1 MKKRRVGTLSMGIV
15 LIAFGI
21 LIFIAQVNSISAI
34 NLSIKFWPIILFL
47 IGGEILWY
55 SYKYRDE
62 DINIKYDVFSVFIV
76 LLIVVINLGIYGIVE
91 TGIMSKVSSM
101 ISSENFTFKIP
112 YREIEVD
119 KNIEKIIVEVPR
131 HCKLDMRSEKD
142 NKIIFSGSADIAAEN
157 KEKAKE
163 FLNDEYI
170 ITKSSGNTLYVS
182 FPDTSIHNNRAG
194 NFSPYKFN
202 LSIPED
208 KKVEINGEG
217 DSLDLTLDS
226 MKNDWVIDNISNVKI
241 RLGKNMDTKLEAL
254 VYGVEALGGNVKW
267 ETANAENSEEVDKI
281 KGKLVYGEGNNS
293 IYILTSGEVEVN
305 TLRE

>member
-1 MKKRRVGTLSMGIV
+1 MKKRRVGTISMGIV

-241 RLGKNMDTKLEAL
+241 RLGKNIDTKLEAL
-254 VYGVEALGGNVKW
+254 VHSAESLGGNAKW

>member
-1 MKKRRVGTLSMGIV
+1 MKKRRVGTISMGIV

-21 LIFIAQVNSISAI
+21 LIFIAQVNRVSAI

-55 SYKYRDE
+55 SYKYKDE
-62 DINIKYDVFSVFIV
+62 DVNIKYDVFSVFIV

-131 HCKLDMRSEKD
+131 HCNLDMRSEKD
-142 NKIIFSGSADIAAEN
+142 NKIIFSGSADITAEN
-157 KEKAKE
+157 KGKAKE

-182 FPDTSIHNNRAG
+182 FLDTSIYNNRV
-194 NFSPYKFN
+194 NSVYPYKFN

-217 DSLDLTLDS
+217 DSLDLTIDN

-241 RLGKNMDTKLEAL
+241 RLGKNIDTKLEAL
-254 VYGVEALGGNVKW
+254 VHSAESLGGNAKW
-267 ETANAENSEEVDKI
+267 ETAGSESVEELDRI
-281 KGKLVYGEGNNS
+281 KGKLVYGEGKNN

-305 TLRE
+305 TFE

>member
-76 LLIVVINLGIYGIVE
+76 LLIVVMNLGIYGIVE
-91 TGIMSKVSSM
+91 TGVASKVIST
-101 ISSENFTFKIP
+101 ISSESFTFKIP
-112 YREIEVD
+112 YREIEIGN
-119 KNIEKIIVEVPR
+119 NIEKIIVEVPR
-131 HCKLDMRSEKD
+131 HCKLNMRSEKE
-142 NKIIFSGSADIAAEN
+142 NKIIFSGSANMEAEN

-163 FLNDEYI
+163 FLNKEYI
-170 ITKSSGNTLYVS
+170 ITKSSGNTMYVS
-182 FPDTSIHNNRAG
+182 FLDTSTYNNR
-194 NFSPYKFN
+194 FEDSCPYKFN
-202 LSIPED
+202 LSIPEG

-217 DSLDLTLDS
+217 NSLDLALDS
-226 MKNDWVIDNISNVKI
+226 IKSDWVIDNINNVKV
-241 RLGKNMDTKLEAL
+241 RLGKSIDVKLEAS
-254 VYGVEALGGNVKW
+254 VYGTEALGGNAKW
-267 ETANAENSEEVDKI
+267 ETENIENVEEINKV
-281 KGKLVYGEGNNS
+281 KGKLVYGEGKNS
-293 IYILTSGEVEVN
+293 IDIITNGEVEVN
-305 TLRE
+305 TLE

>member
-91 TGIMSKVSSM
+91 TGVASKVIST
-101 ISSENFTFKIP
+101 ISSESFTFKIP
-112 YREIEVD
+112 YREIEIGN
-119 KNIEKIIVEVPR
+119 NIEKIIVEVPR
-131 HCKLDMRSEKD
+131 HCKLNMRSEKD

>member
-62 DINIKYDVFSVFIV
+62 DVNIKYDVFSVFIV

-91 TGIMSKVSSM
+91 TGVASKVIST
-101 ISSENFTFKIP
+101 ISSESFTFKIP
-112 YREIEVD
+112 YREIEIGN
-119 KNIEKIIVEVPR
+119 NIEKIIVEVPR
-131 HCKLDMRSEKD
+131 HCKLNMRSEKD

>member
-62 DINIKYDVFSVFIV
+62 DVNIKYDVFSVFIV

-202 LSIPED
+202 LSIPEG

-217 DSLDLTLDS
+217 NSLDLALDS
-226 MKNDWVIDNISNVKI
+226 IKSDWVIDNINNVKV
-241 RLGKNMDTKLEAL
+241 RLGKSIDVKLEAS
-254 VYGVEALGGNVKW
+254 VYGTEALGGNAKW
-267 ETANAENSEEVDKI
+267 ETANIENVEEINKV
-281 KGKLVYGEGNNS
+281 KGKLVYGEGKNS
-293 IYILTSGEVEVN
+293 IDIITNGEVEVN
-305 TLRE
+305 TLE

>member
-91 TGIMSKVSSM
+91 TGVASKVIST
-101 ISSENFTFKIP
+101 ISSESFTFKIP
-112 YREIEVD
+112 YREIEIGN
-119 KNIEKIIVEVPR
+119 NIEKIIVEVPR
-131 HCKLDMRSEKD
+131 HCKLNMRSEKD

-226 MKNDWVIDNISNVKI
+226 MKNDWVIDNISNVK
-241 RLGKNMDTKLEAL
+241 
-254 VYGVEALGGNVKW
+254 
-267 ETANAENSEEVDKI
+267 
-281 KGKLVYGEGNNS
+281 
-293 IYILTSGEVEVN
+293 
-305 TLRE
+305 